1 MSDVG
6 ARLQRWLEEIRAE
19 SSSSRIG
26 VFFTH
31 NGVVRG
37 TSREG
42 LPVAALE
49 ISCDAERVSQLV
61 AEAQAMPG
69 VVAARAWVNEGT
81 LAVGDDITC
90 ALVAGDVRK
99 NVFEVWATLARRM
112 KHEAMT
118 QHEVVERRAL

>member
-1 MSDVG
+1 MSKTG
-6 ARLQRWLEEIRAE
+6 PLLQEWFDEIKNGSA
-19 SSSSRIG
+19 SARIG
-26 VFFTH
+26 IFFIH

-42 LPVAALE
+42 LPVSALE
-49 ISCDAERVSQLV
+49 ISCDSERLSRLV
-61 AEAQAMPG
+61 AEAEAMPG

-81 LAVGDDITC
+81 LAVGDDMTC

-99 NVFEVWATLARRM
+99 NVFKVWETLARRI

-118 QHEVVERRAL
+118 QREILVRGIS